1 MLCVYNF
8 QCWLLPSLHSQVNT
22 LYIRCCIHIILASD
36 SSSVDEIMCWLLRV
50 IVDHE
55 RMERWLSRLSLIR
68 WSPLFFWLWGSPV
81 HRTPHAVIML
91 IILMSSSVAMA
102 ATVGGFIGGIQV
114 TATIVGCL
122 AAAVFYRSKR
132 GLTTMA
138 KTRHISWELCGIHTH
153 TQTQCIYNA

>member
-55 RMERWLSRLSLIR
+55 RMERWLSRLYLIR
-68 WSPLFFWLWGSPV
+68 WSFFWLWESPI
-81 HRTPHAVIML
+81 HWTVIML
-91 IILMSSSVAMA
+91 IILMSSSVVMA
-102 ATVGGFIGGIQV
+102 AAVGGFIGGVMV

-122 AAAVFYRSKR
+122 AAAVFYRGKR
-132 GLTTMA
+132 ELTTMA
-138 KTRHISWELCGIHTH
+138 KTRYISWELCGIHTH